1 MSGEWTVERVKCHQ
15 ETHVEPIY
23 DDDGEETGERVVL
36 GDDCS
41 YWRAH
46 NPLTKEWRTALT
58 RRRLREIIS

>member
-1 MSGEWTVERVKCHQ
+1 MTDWIIRRVEAHQ
-15 ETHVEPIY
+15 QSHVEPVY
-23 DDDGEETGERVVL
+23 KDGEEVGTRIVP

-41 YWRAH
+41 YWLAY

>member
-1 MSGEWTVERVKCHQ
+1 MSKEWTIERVECRQ
-15 ETHVEPIY
+15 QTHVEPAY
-23 DDDGEETGERVVL
+23 DDGEEKGERIVP

-41 YWRAH
+41 YWRAY